1 MLLRRKAAFLTTLIF
16 LLVLSYSPLICES
29 SQVPGTLTSGCSWD
43 KVTSNPVDLD
53 QEEKRAIFEYAR
65 SKLMNFEARPQIAER
80 MLQDRSFQIVFIS
93 VSDGKTTA
101 EVACGEGSGILEALN
116 SALKNLSFQY
126 EKRVENL
133 WIKIDIVQETRLVR
147 DGARNLPAYPSLG
160 LWGLAFS
167 EGEGINFLPELV
179 IAREATD
186 GMGLFNVNAILDTNH
201 PERDSIAR
209 DLFVGKPVDLVVFT
223 ALSMFHDGSSQHD
236 LYRGSRQT
244 RDLIEADLMEA
255 ARLSAGYLARN
266 IDDKG
271 RFNYLYDPLKDTRPE
286 GYNILRHSG
295 TIYSMLEYYELAKD
309 QAILQAAEKALL
321 YLGSS
326 IKNTRKGGIGMAV
339 VVEDNEV
346 KLGGNALGAIAIA
359 KYMEVTGNRKYLP
372 LLQQLGEW
380 ILSVQEKD
388 GDFGVHKQRFS
399 DGAISD
405 FRSAYYPG
413 EAILALMRIHHLD
426 PRSKW
431 LDGASRG
438 ARYLVLAR
446 DKGLKDH
453 ELPHDHWLLYGLE
466 ELYRLDKDPV
476 FLEHAMRISREI
488 VRVQNRNSVFPDWD
502 GGFSNDPRSTPAS
515 TRMEGLGAAYR
526 MASGAGMSD
535 EAEKILGSLLL
546 GTSFISR
553 NQIGPSWAMYMKN
566 PEASL
571 GGVRE
576 SLTRFEVRIDYV
588 QHALSAFLSAAET
601 IRQ

>member
-1 MLLRRKAAFLTTLIF
+1 MILRRKTAFLAKLIF
-16 LLVLSYSPLICES
+16 FLVLFYSPLICES
-29 SQVPGTLTSGCSWD
+29 SQVPGTLASGCSWN
-43 KVTSNPVDLD
+43 KISPNPADLD
-53 QEEKRAIFEYAR
+53 EEEKRAIFEYVR
-65 SKLMNFEARPQIAER
+65 SKLIYPETMPQIAER
-80 MLQDRSFQIVFIS
+80 MLEDRTFQIVFIS
-93 VSDGKTTA
+93 VSDGETTA
-101 EVACGEGSGILEALN
+101 EVACGEGSGILEALD
-116 SALKNLSFQY
+116 SAIKNLSFHN

-133 WIKIDIVQETRLVR
+133 WIKIDIVQEARLIS

-160 LWGLAFS
+160 LWGLAFP
-167 EGEGINFLPELV
+167 GDGGLKFLPESV

-186 GMGLFNVNAILDTNH
+186 GMGLFNVNAIVDTKH
-201 PERDSIAR
+201 PERERIAR
-209 DLFVGKPVDLVVFT
+209 DLFIGKPVDLVVFT
-223 ALSMFHDGSSQHD
+223 TLSMFHDGSSRHD

-244 RDLIEADLMEA
+244 RDLSEGDLMEA

-271 RFNYLYDPLKDTRPE
+271 RFNYLYDPLKNTRPE
-286 GYNILRHSG
+286 GYNILRHAG
-295 TIYSMLEYYELAKD
+295 TIFSMLEYYELARD

-326 IKNTRKGGIGMAV
+326 IKNTMKGGIGMAV

-359 KYMEVTGNRKYLP
+359 KYMEITGNREYLP
-372 LLQQLGEW
+372 LLQKMGEW
-380 ILSVQEKD
+380 ILSVQEKN

-413 EAILALMRIHHLD
+413 EAILALIMIHHLD
-426 PRSKW
+426 PRWKW

-446 DKGLKDH
+446 DKELKDH

-466 ELYRLDKDPV
+466 GLYRLEKDPI

-588 QHALSAFLSAAET
+588 QHALSAFLSAAEI